1 MTACEIRQII
11 TDADADTLCEFVKA
25 IISRYSVL
33 FPDEEVIFLSLPTD
47 DKLHRQTC
55 IEAAFKFLQK

>member
-1 MTACEIRQII
+1 MTTGEIRQII
-11 TDADADTLCEFVKA
+11 SNADADTLCEFVKA

-33 FPDEEVIFLSLPTD
+33 FPNEEVIILSLLTE
-47 DKLHRQTC
+47 DKLHRQAC